1 MEAKSQNNKSKYF
14 IESLTEKIFLI
25 SASVAVISLLL
36 IIGFVFYKGLRPFII
51 EGYSFW
57 DFIFGTQWIPSA
69 NKYGILPMIVA
80 SLGATIGALLI
91 GVPVGILTSIFIA
104 EIAPKKIAKI
114 MSGAVELLA
123 GIPSV
128 LYGVFGLAIIVPTI
142 QEVFNLP
149 KGQSLLAVIIVLAI
163 MMLPTVI
170 TVSETAIRAVPH
182 AYKEGSLA
190 LGASKTETI
199 FKVIVPAAKSGIMT
213 GVVLGIGR
221 AIGETM
227 AVILVAGNTPV
238 IPSSIM
244 DSVRPL
250 TTNIALEMGYAFGT
264 HQEMLFA
271 TGVVLFTF
279 ILILNLVLVPI
290 NRIGIYG
297 AIISSI
303 ISDIFIFAIC
313 FITLKKQI
321 TTKLYVSKY
330 IVKPTIAG
338 VFMSIT
344 SYIMYNNIINKIQ
357 NNIIV
362 LFVSIFSGMMVYFI
376 LIIALKILT
385 EEEIYMLPY
394 GQKLFRTFKSKKQQ
408 MQVKSTHTELPK
420 HGNLRGKRVCKKIK
434 IKKEGF

>member
-170 TVSETAIRAVPH
+170 TVSETAIRAVSN

-279 ILILNLVLVPI
+279 ILILNLVL
-290 NRIGIYG
+290 
-297 AIISSI
+297 S
-303 ISDIFIFAIC
+303 
-313 FITLKKQI
+313 
-321 TTKLYVSKY
+321 KLS
-330 IVKPTIAG
+330 
-338 VFMSIT
+338 
-344 SYIMYNNIINKIQ
+344 NK
-357 NNIIV
+357 
-362 LFVSIFSGMMVYFI
+362 G
-376 LIIALKILT
+376 
-385 EEEIYMLPY
+385 
-394 GQKLFRTFKSKKQQ
+394 
-408 MQVKSTHTELPK
+408 
-420 HGNLRGKRVCKKIK
+420 GK
-434 IKKEGF
+434 

>member
-57 DFIFGTQWIPSA
+57 DFMFGTQWIPSA

-142 QEVFNLP
+142 QDVFNLP

-170 TVSETAIRAVPH
+170 TVSETAIRAVPN

-199 FKVIVPAAKSGIMT
+199 FKVIVPVAKSGIMT

-279 ILILNLVLVPI
+279 ILILNLVL
-290 NRIGIYG
+290 
-297 AIISSI
+297 S
-303 ISDIFIFAIC
+303 
-313 FITLKKQI
+313 
-321 TTKLYVSKY
+321 KLS
-330 IVKPTIAG
+330 
-338 VFMSIT
+338 
-344 SYIMYNNIINKIQ
+344 NK
-357 NNIIV
+357 
-362 LFVSIFSGMMVYFI
+362 G
-376 LIIALKILT
+376 
-385 EEEIYMLPY
+385 
-394 GQKLFRTFKSKKQQ
+394 
-408 MQVKSTHTELPK
+408 
-420 HGNLRGKRVCKKIK
+420 GK
-434 IKKEGF
+434 

>member
-104 EIAPKKIAKI
+104 EIAPKKIAKV

-142 QEVFNLP
+142 QDVFNLP

-170 TVSETAIRAVPH
+170 TVSETAIRAVPN

-279 ILILNLVLVPI
+279 ILILNLVL
-290 NRIGIYG
+290 
-297 AIISSI
+297 S
-303 ISDIFIFAIC
+303 
-313 FITLKKQI
+313 
-321 TTKLYVSKY
+321 KLS
-330 IVKPTIAG
+330 
-338 VFMSIT
+338 
-344 SYIMYNNIINKIQ
+344 NK
-357 NNIIV
+357 
-362 LFVSIFSGMMVYFI
+362 G
-376 LIIALKILT
+376 
-385 EEEIYMLPY
+385 
-394 GQKLFRTFKSKKQQ
+394 
-408 MQVKSTHTELPK
+408 
-420 HGNLRGKRVCKKIK
+420 GK
-434 IKKEGF
+434 

>member
-170 TVSETAIRAVPH
+170 TVSETAIRAVPN

-213 GVVLGIGR
+213 GLVLGIGR

-279 ILILNLVLVPI
+279 ILILNLVL
-290 NRIGIYG
+290 
-297 AIISSI
+297 S
-303 ISDIFIFAIC
+303 
-313 FITLKKQI
+313 
-321 TTKLYVSKY
+321 KLS
-330 IVKPTIAG
+330 
-338 VFMSIT
+338 
-344 SYIMYNNIINKIQ
+344 NK
-357 NNIIV
+357 
-362 LFVSIFSGMMVYFI
+362 G
-376 LIIALKILT
+376 
-385 EEEIYMLPY
+385 
-394 GQKLFRTFKSKKQQ
+394 
-408 MQVKSTHTELPK
+408 
-420 HGNLRGKRVCKKIK
+420 GK
-434 IKKEGF
+434 

>member
-36 IIGFVFYKGLRPFII
+36 IIGFVFYKGLRPFIV

-57 DFIFGTQWIPSA
+57 DFMFGTQWIPSA

-142 QEVFNLP
+142 QDVFNLP

-170 TVSETAIRAVPH
+170 TVSETAIRAVPN

-279 ILILNLVLVPI
+279 ILILNLVL
-290 NRIGIYG
+290 
-297 AIISSI
+297 S
-303 ISDIFIFAIC
+303 
-313 FITLKKQI
+313 
-321 TTKLYVSKY
+321 KLS
-330 IVKPTIAG
+330 
-338 VFMSIT
+338 
-344 SYIMYNNIINKIQ
+344 NK
-357 NNIIV
+357 
-362 LFVSIFSGMMVYFI
+362 G
-376 LIIALKILT
+376 
-385 EEEIYMLPY
+385 
-394 GQKLFRTFKSKKQQ
+394 
-408 MQVKSTHTELPK
+408 
-420 HGNLRGKRVCKKIK
+420 GK
-434 IKKEGF
+434 

>member
-57 DFIFGTQWIPSA
+57 DFIFGTQWIPNA

-170 TVSETAIRAVPH
+170 TVSETAIRAVPN

-279 ILILNLVLVPI
+279 ILILNLVL
-290 NRIGIYG
+290 
-297 AIISSI
+297 S
-303 ISDIFIFAIC
+303 
-313 FITLKKQI
+313 
-321 TTKLYVSKY
+321 KLS
-330 IVKPTIAG
+330 
-338 VFMSIT
+338 
-344 SYIMYNNIINKIQ
+344 NK
-357 NNIIV
+357 
-362 LFVSIFSGMMVYFI
+362 G
-376 LIIALKILT
+376 
-385 EEEIYMLPY
+385 
-394 GQKLFRTFKSKKQQ
+394 
-408 MQVKSTHTELPK
+408 
-420 HGNLRGKRVCKKIK
+420 GK
-434 IKKEGF
+434 

>member
-1 MEAKSQNNKSKYF
+1 MEAKSQNNKNKYF
-14 IESLTEKIFLI
+14 IESLTEKIFLV
-25 SASVAVISLLL
+25 SASIAVISLLL

-80 SLGATIGALLI
+80 SLGATMGSLII
-91 GVPVGILTSIFIA
+91 GVPIGILTAIFIA

-128 LYGVFGLAIIVPTI
+128 LYGVFGLAVIVPTI
-142 QEVFNLP
+142 QDIFNLP

-170 TVSETAIRAVPH
+170 TVSETAIRAVPN

-199 FKVIVPAAKSGIMT
+199 FKVVIPAAKSGIMT

-279 ILILNLVLVPI
+279 ILILNLVL
-290 NRIGIYG
+290 
-297 AIISSI
+297 S
-303 ISDIFIFAIC
+303 
-313 FITLKKQI
+313 
-321 TTKLYVSKY
+321 KLS
-330 IVKPTIAG
+330 
-338 VFMSIT
+338 
-344 SYIMYNNIINKIQ
+344 NK
-357 NNIIV
+357 
-362 LFVSIFSGMMVYFI
+362 G
-376 LIIALKILT
+376 
-385 EEEIYMLPY
+385 
-394 GQKLFRTFKSKKQQ
+394 
-408 MQVKSTHTELPK
+408 
-420 HGNLRGKRVCKKIK
+420 GK
-434 IKKEGF
+434 

>member
-114 MSGAVELLA
+114 MSGTVELLA

-170 TVSETAIRAVPH
+170 TVSETAIRAVPN

-279 ILILNLVLVPI
+279 ILILNLVL
-290 NRIGIYG
+290 
-297 AIISSI
+297 S
-303 ISDIFIFAIC
+303 
-313 FITLKKQI
+313 
-321 TTKLYVSKY
+321 KLS
-330 IVKPTIAG
+330 
-338 VFMSIT
+338 
-344 SYIMYNNIINKIQ
+344 NK
-357 NNIIV
+357 
-362 LFVSIFSGMMVYFI
+362 G
-376 LIIALKILT
+376 
-385 EEEIYMLPY
+385 
-394 GQKLFRTFKSKKQQ
+394 
-408 MQVKSTHTELPK
+408 
-420 HGNLRGKRVCKKIK
+420 GK
-434 IKKEGF
+434 

>member
-142 QEVFNLP
+142 QDVFNLP

-170 TVSETAIRAVPH
+170 TVSETAIRAVPN

-190 LGASKTETI
+190 LGAPKTETI

-279 ILILNLVLVPI
+279 ILILNLVL
-290 NRIGIYG
+290 
-297 AIISSI
+297 S
-303 ISDIFIFAIC
+303 
-313 FITLKKQI
+313 
-321 TTKLYVSKY
+321 KLS
-330 IVKPTIAG
+330 
-338 VFMSIT
+338 
-344 SYIMYNNIINKIQ
+344 NK
-357 NNIIV
+357 
-362 LFVSIFSGMMVYFI
+362 G
-376 LIIALKILT
+376 
-385 EEEIYMLPY
+385 
-394 GQKLFRTFKSKKQQ
+394 
-408 MQVKSTHTELPK
+408 
-420 HGNLRGKRVCKKIK
+420 GK
-434 IKKEGF
+434 